1 MVEKEDL
8 LNDPSSKNLHRN
20 SKVVGKLE
28 TTDSNPTIPGQQTN
42 IKPRQVMEQEEWR
55 CHSRYLHSSS
65 NSRLNREQRWASQNG
80 SRHTL
85 TQAQDTR

>member
-8 LNDPSSKNLHRN
+8 LNDPSNNSSSKNSHRN

-28 TTDSNPTIPGQQTN
+28 IADSNPTIPGQQTN
-42 IKPRQVMEQEEWR
+42 IRPLQVMGQEEWR

-65 NSRLNREQRWASQNG
+65 NSRLNRE
-80 SRHTL
+80 RH
-85 TQAQDTR
+85 